1 MRRVEEAVMLVTGST
16 DGIGKETAR
25 RLAAMGAAV
34 IVHGR
39 SPERGEEALEEIR
52 DETGSEKLGLVVGD
66 LSSMREVRAIGE
78 QVRSEHDRLDV
89 LINNAGVVSE
99 ERVETEDGYELT
111 FAVNH
116 LAPFLLTALLL
127 DDLERAAPS
136 RIITVSS
143 VAHGGAKLDFDDPN
157 LERGYSMNR
166 AYARSKLA
174 NLLFTYELARR
185 LEGTGVTANAL
196 HPGVIGTKL
205 LAVGFGGGGSP
216 VESGAETSVYLATS
230 PEVEGVTGRYFRRS
244 RAVESSPASYDEEAQ
259 RRLWE
264 MSERMVGLTS

>member
-1 MRRVEEAVMLVTGST
+1 MRRVEDAVMLVTGST

-25 RLAAMGAAV
+25 RLAEMGAT
-34 IVHGR
+34 ILVHGR
-39 SPERGEEALEEIR
+39 SRERGEETVSDLRER
-52 DETGSEKLGLVVGD
+52 TGNEGLSLVVGD
-66 LSSMREVRAIGE
+66 LSSLRETRGIAE
-78 QVRSEHDRLDV
+78 QVRAEHDRLDV
-89 LINNAGVVSE
+89 LINNAGVVAE
-99 ERVETEDGYELT
+99 ERIETEDGYELT

-116 LAPFLLTALLL
+116 LAPFLLTNLLL
-127 DDLERAAPS
+127 EDLKRAAPS

-143 VAHGGAKLDFDDPN
+143 TAHGYTKIDFDDPN

-205 LAVGFGGGGSP
+205 LDVGFGGGGSP

-230 PEVEGVTGRYFRRS
+230 PEVEGVTGRYFRTR
-244 RAVESSPASYDEEAQ
+244 READSSPASHDEEAQ
-259 RRLWE
+259 RKLWE
-264 MSERMVGLTS
+264 MSERMVGLA

>member
-1 MRRVEEAVMLVTGST
+1 MRQVEGSVMLVTGST

-25 RLAAMGAAV
+25 RLAEMGATV
-34 IVHGR
+34 LVHGR
-39 SPERGEEALEEIR
+39 SRERGEEALEELR
-52 DETGSEKLGLVVGD
+52 EGTGNENLRLVVGD
-66 LSSMREVRAIGE
+66 LSSMAQVRDLAE
-78 QVRSEHDRLDV
+78 QVRSEHDGLDV
-89 LINNAGVVSE
+89 LINNAGVVAE
-99 ERVETEDGYELT
+99 ERTETEDGYELT

-116 LAPFLLTALLL
+116 LAPFLLTNLLL
-127 DDLERAAPS
+127 DELRRAAPS

-143 VAHGGAKLDFDDPN
+143 IAHGGARIDFDDPN
-157 LERGYSMNR
+157 LRSGYSMNR

-205 LAVGFGGGGSP
+205 LATGFGGGGSS

-230 PEVEGVTGRYFRRS
+230 PEVEGVTGKYFRGR
-244 RAVESSPASYDEEAQ
+244 REAESSPASHDEEAQ
-259 RRLWE
+259 RKLWE
-264 MSERMVGLTS
+264 LSERMVGLA

>member
-1 MRRVEEAVMLVTGST
+1 MLVTGST

-25 RLAAMGAAV
+25 RLAQMGATV
-34 IVHGR
+34 LVHGR
-39 SPERGEEALEEIR
+39 SRKRGEKALEEILER
-52 DETGSEKLGLVVGD
+52 TGSKKLGLVVGD
-66 LSSMREVRAIGE
+66 LSSLSQVRGIAE
-78 QVRSEHDRLDV
+78 QVKADYDRLDV
-89 LINNAGVVSE
+89 LINNAGVVAE
-99 ERVETEDGYELT
+99 ERTETEDGYELT

-127 DDLERAAPS
+127 EELKESAPS

-143 VAHGGAKLDFDDPN
+143 IAHGGARIDFDDPN
-157 LERGYSMNR
+157 LERGYSMNK

-205 LAVGFGGGGSP
+205 LDVGFGGGGSP
-216 VESGAETSVYLATS
+216 VEPGAETSVYLATS
-230 PEVEGVTGRYFRRS
+230 PEVEDVTGRYFRKNR
-244 RAVESSPASYDEEAQ
+244 ETNSSHDEEAQ
-259 RRLWE
+259 RKLWE
-264 MSERMVGLTS
+264 LSERMVGLA